1 MPNGRF
7 LGKVPTPLEV
17 VDAGLDTVAEVIQL
31 PARAGS
37 NLFNTGQR
45 TADRIKAA
53 IDRPKD
59 YAQVPAPPDVLLEGG
74 LDALSG
80 AASGVV
86 EGIGGIFDAV
96 QKTGEGVRRQIDGL
110 IRR

>member
-7 LGKVPTPLEV
+7 LGKIPSPLEV
-17 VDAGLDTVAEVIQL
+17 VDAGLDTVAEVAQL

-37 NLFNTGQR
+37 NLFNSAQKAT
-45 TADRIKAA
+45 DRIRAG
-53 IDRPKD
+53 IDKPKE
-59 YAQVPAPPDVLLEGG
+59 YSQVPAPPDVVIEGG
-74 LDALSG
+74 LDVVAG

-86 EGIGGIFDAV
+86 EGVGGIFDAV
-96 QKTGEGVRRQIDGL
+96 QKTGEGIRRQIDGL

>member
-37 NLFNTGQR
+37 NLFNTGQK

-53 IDRPKD
+53 IDKPKE
-59 YAQVPAPPDVLLEGG
+59 YAQVPAPPDVVIEGG
-74 LDALSG
+74 LDLVAG